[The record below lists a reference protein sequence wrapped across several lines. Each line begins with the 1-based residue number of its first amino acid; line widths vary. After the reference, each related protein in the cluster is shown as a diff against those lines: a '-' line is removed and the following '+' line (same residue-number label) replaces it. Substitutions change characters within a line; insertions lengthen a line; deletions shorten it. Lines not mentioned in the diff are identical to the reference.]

1 MSEQNGICC
10 PQFNPEL
17 WDRKVFDW
25 QDKRFVKNKVFT
37 LFYMPINFG
46 SVMTKLVK
54 KVEEAGAK
62 MPEGMVLGDH
72 RSKWALDLYVGVD
85 KEVPGVENVV
95 LSGKFLTKVYE
106 GPYSQTGTWMKDFD
120 IYVKSQNLAVKKL
133 YMWYVYCP
141 KCAKKYGKNYV
152 VLVGQV

>member
-1 MSEQNGICC
+1 MTEENQICC

-17 WDRKVFDW
+17 WDKKVFNW
-25 QDKRFVKNKVFT
+25 ENKRFVKSKVFT
-37 LFYMPINFG
+37 LFYMPVNFG

-54 KVEEAGAK
+54 KIEEAGAK

-95 LSGKFLTKVYE
+95 LNGKFVTKVYE
-106 GPYSQTGTWMKDFD
+106 GPYSDTGKWMKDYD
-120 IYVKSQNLAVKKL
+120 VYIKAQGLSVKKM

-141 KCAKKYGKNYV
+141 KCAKKYGKNYTV
-152 VLVGQV
+152 VVGQV